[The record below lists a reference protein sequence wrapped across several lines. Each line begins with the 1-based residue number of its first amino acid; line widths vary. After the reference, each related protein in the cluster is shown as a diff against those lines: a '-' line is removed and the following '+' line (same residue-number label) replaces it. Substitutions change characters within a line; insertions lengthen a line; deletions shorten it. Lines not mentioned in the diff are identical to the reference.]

1 MGSEKV
7 GRPARTIRLDTST
20 RLKLEDRAKRR
31 VMYRT
36 DALRAGIVLLLAEGH
51 TNIQVAEKVGVTA
64 EMVCK
69 WRKRF
74 HEFGIAGL
82 TSLPRKGRPPVRD
95 YGEVDRRIEELSR
108 TTHHGQPRRTMRE
121 IAEELKLSVST
132 IARRQKK

>member
-7 GRPARTIRLDTST
+7 GRPARAIRLDTST

-31 VMYRT
+31 VMYRS
-36 DALRAGIVLLLAEGH
+36 DALRANIVLLLADGH
-51 TNIQVAEKVGVTA
+51 TNVQAAEKVGVTT
-64 EMVCK
+64 ETVCK

-74 HEFGIAGL
+74 HDLGIAGL
-82 TSLPRKGRPPVRD
+82 ASLPRKGRPPVRE

-108 TTHHGQPRRTMRE
+108 AAHPDQPRRTMRE

-132 IARRQKK
+132 IARRHKN